1 MSSVARKKVVLVI
14 VEGPTDEDALGI
26 SLKQYFDKFSKNVLV
41 EVMHCD
47 ITTEWSGYPQN
58 IREKITDVVKRN
70 AQKNKYQ
77 KEHYSQIIHIVD
89 TDGAFIDEEYVIEDK
104 SVEKVNYSLTSIICK
119 DREDIVNRNIQK
131 SNNLKSLLSIKT
143 IWSIIPY
150 KVYYMSC
157 NMDHVL
163 HNIQN
168 STDEEKEYNAHIFA
182 KKYKNDLIGFLNYIS
197 ESVFTVKG
205 TYKETWDY
213 IQREV
218 NSLNRHTNL
227 QLCFEEEE
235 NS

>member
-1 MSSVARKKVVLVI
+1 MARKKVVLVI
-14 VEGPTDEDALGI
+14 VEGPSDEDALGI
-26 SLKQYFDKFSKNVLV
+26 VLKEYFDTHSQNVLV

-89 TDGAFIDEEYVIEDK
+89 TDGAFIDEKYVLEDK
-104 SVEKVNYSLTSIICK
+104 SAEKVNYSLTNIICK
-119 DREDIVNRNIQK
+119 DRNDIINRNIQK
-131 SNNLKSLLSIKT
+131 SSNLKSLLSIKS
-143 IWSIIPY
+143 IWTIIPY

-168 STDEEKEYNAHIFA
+168 STDDEKEYNAHIFA
-182 KKYKNDLIGFLNYIS
+182 KKYKNNLMRFLEFIFES
-197 ESVFTVKG
+197 EFSVKG
-205 TYKETWDY
+205 TYKDTWSY
-213 IQREV
+213 IQKEV
-218 NSLNRHTNL
+218 NSLNRHINL
-227 QLCFEEEE
+227 QLCFEDRPKE
-235 NS
+235 

>member
-1 MSSVARKKVVLVI
+1 
-14 VEGPTDEDALGI
+14 
-26 SLKQYFDKFSKNVLV
+26 
-41 EVMHCD
+41 
-47 ITTEWSGYPQN
+47 
-58 IREKITDVVKRN
+58 
-70 AQKNKYQ
+70 
-77 KEHYSQIIHIVD
+77 
-89 TDGAFIDEEYVIEDK
+89 
-104 SVEKVNYSLTSIICK
+104 
-119 DREDIVNRNIQK
+119 
-131 SNNLKSLLSIKT
+131 
-143 IWSIIPY
+143 
-150 KVYYMSC
+150 
-157 NMDHVL
+157 MDHVL

-168 STDEEKEYNAHIFA
+168 STDEEKENNAHIFA

>member
-89 TDGAFIDEEYVIEDK
+89 TDGAFIDEEYVIEDE

-168 STDEEKEYNAHIFA
+168 STDEEKE
-182 KKYKNDLIGFLNYIS
+182 
-197 ESVFTVKG
+197 
-205 TYKETWDY
+205 
-213 IQREV
+213 
-218 NSLNRHTNL
+218 
-227 QLCFEEEE
+227 
-235 NS
+235 

>member
-119 DREDIVNRNIQK
+119 DRKDIVNRNIQK

-168 STDEEKEYNAHIFA
+168 STDEEKENNAHIFA

>member
-1 MSSVARKKVVLVI
+1 MARKKVVLVI
-14 VEGPTDEDALGI
+14 VEGPSDEDALGI
-26 SLKQYFDKFSKNVLV
+26 VLKEYFDTHSQNVLV

-58 IREKITDVVKRN
+58 IREKVTDVVKRN

-89 TDGAFIDEEYVIEDK
+89 TDGAFIDEKYVLEDK
-104 SVEKVNYSLTSIICK
+104 SVEKVNYSLTNIICK
-119 DREDIVNRNIQK
+119 DRNDIINRNIQK
-131 SNNLKSLLSIKT
+131 SSNLKSLLSIKS
-143 IWSIIPY
+143 IWTIIPY

-182 KKYKNDLIGFLNYIS
+182 KKYKNNLMRFLEFIFES
-197 ESVFTVKG
+197 EFSVKG
-205 TYKETWDY
+205 TYKDTWRY
-213 IQREV
+213 IQKEV

-227 QLCFEEEE
+227 QLCFEDRPKE
-235 NS
+235 